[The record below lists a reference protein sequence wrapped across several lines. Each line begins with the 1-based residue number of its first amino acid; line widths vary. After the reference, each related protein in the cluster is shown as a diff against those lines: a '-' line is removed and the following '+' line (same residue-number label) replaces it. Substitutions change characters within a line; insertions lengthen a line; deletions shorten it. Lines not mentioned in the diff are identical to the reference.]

1 MSGNVITPSHFLSL
15 RPNLI
20 FPEFINIEFYDP
32 DFVSRLSSTSSVLQ
46 KWKKGQALVQESKST
61 WQRDYLLSLRERPS
75 SGRHKRGATAELSQI
90 GKPVLIGADQPRGSW
105 KVGVI
110 EQIHPGKDGIIRVA
124 TVRSMKYLVKRPV
137 SALYALECESVEAE
151 VPALPIVPPIAPPIV
166 PTPRAS
172 LPAQR
177 ASRKTALQSRAYTR
191 ALRDP
196 ALLRIISSLHT

>member
-15 RPNLI
+15 RPNLM
-20 FPEFINIEFYDP
+20 FPEFIDNEHYDP

-46 KWKKGQALVQESKST
+46 GWKKGQALVQEFKST

-75 SGRHKRGATAELSQI
+75 SGRRKRGATAELPQI

-110 EQIHPGKDGIIRVA
+110 EQIHPGKDGIIRAA
-124 TVRSMKYLVKRPV
+124 TVRSMNKLVKRPV
-137 SALYALECESVEAE
+137 SVLYPLECESVEAE

-172 LPAQR
+172 PPAQR
-177 ASRKTALQSRAYTR
+177 ASRKTALQSRANTR
-191 ALRDP
+191 ALRDSD
-196 ALLRIISSLHT
+196 LL